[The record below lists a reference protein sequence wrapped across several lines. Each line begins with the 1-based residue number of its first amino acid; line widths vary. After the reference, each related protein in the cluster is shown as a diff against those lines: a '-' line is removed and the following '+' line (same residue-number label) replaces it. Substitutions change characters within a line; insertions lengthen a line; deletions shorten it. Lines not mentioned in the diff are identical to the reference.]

1 MLTFPVL
8 VSFLL
13 CAFKGSLQTLLD
25 ELFATLDGGSLRA
38 VSKSA
43 VSQARQKIKA
53 SAFEAL
59 NDSLVGLLGER
70 LPEPRWQ
77 GLRLIA
83 TDSTTLRL
91 PPWLENQSEFG
102 SQTDTGGQPYV
113 LARTLGLFATTSK
126 LMLKTVVARFDD
138 AERALLAQLLP
149 HLASDDLLIM
159 DRGFPALWLFTLLQQ
174 RQLPFL
180 ARMDG
185 NQWPA
190 VERFLRSDLTET
202 VITLPVS
209 ASARR
214 QAQAAGMVLTDTT
227 LALRLI
233 KVVLS
238 TGHIEIL
245 ATSLT
250 DTLTYPA
257 QAFGELY
264 HARWNI
270 EEAFK
275 VLKHRLHLEQFT
287 GELPES
293 IRQDIHAKLFTANL
307 AEALAREAYDS
318 LPEEKASRY
327 YPNVAYI
334 LNSLKTRLFG
344 WIIQRVPH
352 DQVVSLIELY
362 AKTLERKR
370 PGRKASRPKNR
381 LSPKPRRQYR

>member
-1 MLTFPVL
+1 ML

-25 ELFATLDGGSLRA
+25 DLFATLDGGLLRT

-43 VSQARQKIKA
+43 VSQARQKLKA
-53 SAFEAL
+53 SVFEAL
-59 NDSLVGLLGER
+59 NDSLVGLLNEL
-70 LPEPRWQ
+70 LPEPRWH
-77 GLRLIA
+77 GLRLVA

-91 PPWLENQSEFG
+91 PPWLENQTEFG
-102 SQTDTGGQPYV
+102 VQTDTGGQPYV
-113 LARTLGLFATTSK
+113 LARVLGLFATTSK
-126 LMLKTVVARFDD
+126 LMLKTVVGRFDD
-138 AERALLAQLLP
+138 AERALLTHLLP
-149 HLASDDLLIM
+149 HLAGDDLLIM
-159 DRGFPALWLFTLLQQ
+159 DRGFPAVWLFTLLQQ
-174 RQLPFL
+174 RGLPFL

-190 VERFLRSDLTET
+190 VERFLRSDQSDT
-202 VITLPVS
+202 VITLSVS

-214 QAQAAGMVLTDTT
+214 QAQAVGIMLTNKT
-227 LALRLI
+227 LTLRLI

-238 TGHIEIL
+238 TGHIEVL

-250 DTLTYPA
+250 DTQAYPA

-275 VLKHRLHLEQFT
+275 VLKHRLYLEQFT
-287 GELPES
+287 GERPES
-293 IRQDIHAKLFTANL
+293 IRQDVHAKIFTANL

-318 LPEEKASRY
+318 LPDEKAARY
-327 YPNVAYI
+327 YPNVTYI

-344 WIIQRVPH
+344 WLIQRVPH
-352 DQVVSLIELY
+352 DQVLAMIELY

-370 PGRKASRPKNR
+370 PDRKATRPKNR
-381 LSPKPRRQYR
+381 FSPKPKRQYR